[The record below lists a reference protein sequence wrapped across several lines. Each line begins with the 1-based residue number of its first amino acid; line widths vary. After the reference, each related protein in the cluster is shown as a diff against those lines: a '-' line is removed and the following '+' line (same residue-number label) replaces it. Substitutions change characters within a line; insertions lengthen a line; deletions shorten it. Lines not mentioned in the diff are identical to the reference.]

1 MPWRMSLM
9 ETAACCAICL
19 SPVFVEAG
27 DIASNLKTIKS
38 VGSEAKGNADANRAW
53 SELARADANSLP
65 QILVALDDASPL
77 AANWIRSAVETIA
90 DRELNA
96 KRPLPVADL
105 EKYLADTSHD
115 PRGRRL
121 AFELLTRVDPK
132 TPDRLLPGMLNDPS
146 VEIRRDAV
154 ARLLKQAGEFFD
166 GDKKDDATPVYQ
178 RALAAARDDD
188 QVQAAVKRLSELG
201 QTVDLPRHFGFIQDW
216 WLIGPFDN
224 TGKAGFQVVF
234 PPESNDSLTAEFK
247 GKDDNVRWT
256 KTFTTDNYGVV
267 DLAKVQA
274 PHKGA
279 ITYARA
285 EFISDKSRDV
295 DFRLGT
301 PNSWKLWVN
310 GELAFAREEYH
321 RGMALDQYRVR
332 GRLKAGKNVILL
344 KICQNEQTEEW
355 AQRWQFQLRVCDAT
369 GTAILS
375 STRPTAEKKD
385 VTSR

>member
-1 MPWRMSLM
+1 MRWRMVWIAL
-9 ETAACCAICL
+9 AACSAIGL
-19 SPVFVEAG
+19 SPAAVMAADVA
-27 DIASNLKTIKS
+27 ANLKTIKS
-38 VGSEAKGNADANRAW
+38 VGTEAKGNAAASRAW
-53 SELARADANSLP
+53 AELAKADAKSLP
-65 QILVALDDASPL
+65 EILVALDDASPL
-77 AANWIRSAVETIA
+77 AANWIRSAIEAIA

-154 ARLLKQAGEFFD
+154 ARLLKQAGELFD
-166 GDKKDDATPVYQ
+166 GDKKDDAKPVYQ
-178 RALAAARDDD
+178 QALTAARDDD
-188 QVQAAVKRLSELG
+188 QVQAAVKRLNELG
-201 QTVDLPRHFGFIQDW
+201 QSVDLPQHFGFIQDW
-216 WLIGPFDN
+216 SLIGPFDN
-224 TGKAGFQVVF
+224 TGKAGFNVVF
-234 PPESNDSLTAEFK
+234 PPENNDDLTAEFK
-247 GKDDNVRWT
+247 GKDQKVRWT
-256 KTFTTDNYGVV
+256 KTFTTDNYGIV

-285 EFISDKSRDV
+285 EFASDQARDV

-310 GELAFAREEYH
+310 GELAFGREEYH

-375 STRPTAEKKD
+375 TTRPVAEKKD

>member
-1 MPWRMSLM
+1 MAVVACSMFGQSS
-9 ETAACCAICL
+9 EGVSAAD
-19 SPVFVEAG
+19 V
-27 DIASNLKTIKS
+27 ASNLKTIKS
-38 VGSEAKGNADANRAW
+38 VGAEAKGNAAASRAW
-53 SELARADANSLP
+53 AELAKADAKSLP
-65 QILVALDDASPL
+65 DILVALDDASPL

-96 KRPLPVADL
+96 KRPLPIVDL
-105 EKYLADTSHD
+105 EKYLAETSHD

-132 TPDRLLPGMLNDPS
+132 TADRLLPGMLNDPS

-154 ARLLKQAGEFFD
+154 ARLLKQANELFD
-166 GDKKDDATPVYQ
+166 ADKTDDAKPVYQ
-178 RALAAARDDD
+178 QALTAARDDD

-201 QTVDLPRHFGFIQDW
+201 QAVDLPRHFGFIQDW
-216 WLIGPFDN
+216 SLIGPFDN
-224 TGKAGFQVVF
+224 TGKAGFNVVF
-234 PPESNDSLTAEFK
+234 PPENNDDLTAEFK
-247 GKDDNVRWT
+247 GKDQKVRWT
-256 KTFTTDNYGVV
+256 KTFTTDNYGIV

-285 EFISDKSRDV
+285 EFMSDKARDV

-310 GELAFAREEYH
+310 SELAFSREEYH

-344 KICQNEQTEEW
+344 KVCQNEQTEEW

-375 STRPTAEKKD
+375 TTRPVAEKKD

>member
-1 MPWRMSLM
+1 MPWRMSLLG
-9 ETAACCAICL
+9 TAACCAICL
-19 SPVFVEAG
+19 SPVFVEAA
-27 DIASNLKTIKS
+27 DVALNLKTIKS
-38 VGSEAKGNADANRAW
+38 VGAEAKGNAAASQAW
-53 SELARADANSLP
+53 NELARADAKSLP

-121 AFELLTRVDPK
+121 AFELLTRIDPK

-154 ARLLKQAGEFFD
+154 ARLLKQAGELFD
-166 GDKKDDATPVYQ
+166 GDKKTDAKPVYQ
-178 RALAAARDDD
+178 QALAAARDDD

-234 PPESNDSLTAEFK
+234 PPESNDSLTAEYK
-247 GKDDNVRWT
+247 GKDDKVRWT

-344 KICQNEQTEEW
+344 KVCQNEQTEEW